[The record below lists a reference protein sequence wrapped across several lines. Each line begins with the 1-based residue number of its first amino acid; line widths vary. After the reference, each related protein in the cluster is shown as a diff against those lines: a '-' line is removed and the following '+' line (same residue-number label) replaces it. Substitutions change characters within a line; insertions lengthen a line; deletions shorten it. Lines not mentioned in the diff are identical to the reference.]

1 MITYQYITISKI
13 DDYDQI
19 LEKLPVQFSRNP
31 YRFKWIEDLKNVVG
45 LKCTLI
51 AIEYPY
57 YDSEYLS
64 SYYKFY
70 VKKFADIGKKCTRI
84 HFFHDC
90 KNEIKKYMGYM
101 TVSPIK
107 HYINLSK
114 SYLSPQ
120 LLLNENAFLMLSSF
134 KVNLYGRQYHVSAF
148 PWMSQQRDFS
158 MCAHIATWSI
168 LKFMSNEHSG
178 YRDVDIGE
186 VIESVPE
193 QVNRKLP
200 SHGLTLYQ
208 MTEIFK
214 KHGITP
220 VIVQKEKNK
229 EEEFYR
235 ELLCYIESGI
245 PVVASMDTKS
255 HSIAVIGHGKVD
267 LKKLDKKKGLL
278 DSSSLI
284 SSLVCSDDNYFPY
297 LTIPF
302 EIHDLEQE
310 YTAAHIDFII
320 IPLYNRVHQEYKV
333 LYQRVKLYLETKN
346 LSIDSNSVLRIFLA
360 SANSIK
366 ASAMEDGEMNN
377 ILKDL
382 IVRMEMPKLVWCV
395 EISEYEA
402 YKRRKVTAKM
412 IIDSTASDGE
422 NTPWLLVHDGE
433 RIRYLDENQWCEIE
447 EPVSEYNMYHNN
459 LKEVEA
465 WR

>member
-1 MITYQYITISKI
+1 MGIPTIER
-13 DDYDQI
+13 
-19 LEKLPVQFSRNP
+19 L
-31 YRFKWIEDLKNVVG
+31 
-45 LKCTLI
+45 
-51 AIEYPY
+51 
-57 YDSEYLS
+57 
-64 SYYKFY
+64 
-70 VKKFADIGKKCTRI
+70 
-84 HFFHDC
+84 H
-90 KNEIKKYMGYM
+90 
-101 TVSPIK
+101 
-107 HYINLSK
+107 
-114 SYLSPQ
+114 LSPQ
-120 LLLNENAFLMLSSF
+120 LLLNESAFLMLSSF